1 MTRCPACAPGLRC
14 LVCDLAAGAPARDL
28 AREAEEQEADERA
41 DALARRRGGS
51 AQTSPWD
58 KAAHVRRPAV
68 A

>member
-14 LVCDLAAGAPARDL
+14 LACDLAVGAPARDL
-28 AREAEEQEADERA
+28 AREAEEQEAAERA

-51 AQTSPWD
+51 TRASPWD